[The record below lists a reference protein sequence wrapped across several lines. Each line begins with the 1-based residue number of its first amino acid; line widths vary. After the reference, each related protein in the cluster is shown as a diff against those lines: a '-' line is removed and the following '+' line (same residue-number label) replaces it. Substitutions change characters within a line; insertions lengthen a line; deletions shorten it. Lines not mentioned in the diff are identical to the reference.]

1 MRVVRPEL
9 VKSFAERHN
18 VGLWKCL
25 ADILHLSG
33 NWDVTTKEVA
43 SMPLAMGGLGL
54 RDGARISPAAFWASW
69 ADSLGMIKARHPQ
82 VADTIMQGLN
92 GEAAAP
98 TLRAAARARHDLT
111 GVQGFEPPSWE
122 ALADGVRLPF
132 HDMDD
137 GEPGVERHGWQH
149 EAASRLEWE
158 FRERHLMPHLAA
170 HERALVRSQS
180 GPFAGMAFSSAPSS
194 HLQRIDS
201 HLFRVLLLRRLRLPL
216 PLSARS
222 CRCGRLL
229 DSLGHHRASCSRA
242 GVLGRRGFVVE
253 STGARICREAGG
265 RVTTNVMMRDLD
277 LPVPHASDQRR
288 LEIVA
293 DGLPLF
299 GSVQLAVDTPLR
311 WNTTPRSGQRRRCSF
326 GSRTAQEG
334 VHLS

>member
-1 MRVVRPEL
+1 
-9 VKSFAERHN
+9 
-18 VGLWKCL
+18 
-25 ADILHLSG
+25 
-33 NWDVTTKEVA
+33 
-43 SMPLAMGGLGL
+43 
-54 RDGARISPAAFWASW
+54 
-69 ADSLGMIKARHPQ
+69 
-82 VADTIMQGLN
+82 
-92 GEAAAP
+92 
-98 TLRAAARARHDLT
+98 
-111 GVQGFEPPSWE
+111 
-122 ALADGVRLPF
+122 
-132 HDMDD
+132 MDD
-137 GEPGVERHGWQH
+137 GEPGVERYGWQH
-149 EAASRLEWE
+149 EAASRLERE

-242 GVLGRRGFVVE
+242 GVLGRRGFAVE
-253 STGARICREAGG
+253 SAGARICREAGG

-277 LPVPHASDQRR
+277 LTVPHASDQRR

-299 GSVQLAVDTPLR
+299 ASVQLAVDTTLVSPLHCDG
-311 WNTTPRSGQRRRCSF
+311 TPHRGADNVHGAVLAVARRRKESTYPELVGPHARARLVVLAGEIGGRWSAETRTFVGLLAKAREVPVVLRKRVEWAWWRRWGSLLACASARAF
-326 GSRTAQEG
+326 GGADGDVPGGARCAPP
-334 VHLS
+334 

>member
-1 MRVVRPEL
+1 
-9 VKSFAERHN
+9 
-18 VGLWKCL
+18 
-25 ADILHLSG
+25 
-33 NWDVTTKEVA
+33 
-43 SMPLAMGGLGL
+43 
-54 RDGARISPAAFWASW
+54 
-69 ADSLGMIKARHPQ
+69 
-82 VADTIMQGLN
+82 
-92 GEAAAP
+92 
-98 TLRAAARARHDLT
+98 
-111 GVQGFEPPSWE
+111 
-122 ALADGVRLPF
+122 
-132 HDMDD
+132 
-137 GEPGVERHGWQH
+137 
-149 EAASRLEWE
+149 
-158 FRERHLMPHLAA
+158 MPHLAA

-180 GPFAGMAFSSAPSS
+180 GPFAGMTFSSAPSS

-242 GVLGRRGFVVE
+242 GVLGRRGFAVE
-253 STGARICREAGG
+253 SAGARICREAGG

-288 LEIVA
+288 LEIVRPPSIRGRA
-293 DGLPLF
+293 ARSRHHSGVA
-299 GSVQLAVDTPLR
+299 SPLR